1 VPPVRKSMYLPISHT
16 LIFIYR
22 QMIYNIDVPALVLA
36 TRKEAE
42 IFNGRN

>member
-1 VPPVRKSMYLPISHT
+1 M
-16 LIFIYR
+16 
-22 QMIYNIDVPALVLA
+22 MYNIDVPALVLA